1 MKDRFIRVLSPITI
15 GVVMLLDCGV
25 IYFAYFAISKAIL
38 KLDIKTILFI
48 IIELFALIISALI
61 TKQVFSG
68 GVKFK
73 ENYLEFTELDEH
85 NIFEYEGIEKIVSSK
100 DEKASLRKNFVDRYS
115 SIIFYMKDSTVVTVE
130 LGLTTKKTLNKII
143 NEINIRMRDSH

>member
-1 MKDRFIRVLSPITI
+1 MKDKFIRVLSPIAI
-15 GVVMLLDCGV
+15 GVVALLDCGV
-25 IYFAYFAISKAIL
+25 IYFAYYAAAKA
-38 KLDIKTILFI
+38 KLQLDAKSILFI
-48 IIELFALIISALI
+48 IIEVFAVIIAILI
-61 TKQVFSG
+61 TKQIFSG

-85 NIFEYEGIEKIVSSK
+85 NIFEYESIEKIVSSR

-115 SIIFYMKDSTVVTVE
+115 SIIFYMKDNTVVTVE

-143 NEINIRMRDSH
+143 NEINIRMNH